1 MDNIKKFE
9 HRLYGRTRGRSNK
22 KINILNYQKLVK
34 ENQILSLENS
44 KDYILDIGTGYGETS
59 IFLAKKFPN
68 HIIVS
73 CEKFIDG
80 NLNLLKNINNHE
92 IKNIKL
98 YAGNVNEFLSIN
110 KKNEFFS
117 SVWIFFPDPWPK
129 KKHHKRRLITDLF
142 LKKLYQYIKSKGQVN
157 IATDSISYS
166 RSILNS
172 LYKNKNLFRWKN
184 QNELYMDLK
193 DYYKL
198 ETKFY
203 KKATISGRKTSLL
216 VLEKI

>member
-1 MDNIKKFE
+1 MDNIIKFE
-9 HRLYGRTRGRSNK
+9 YRLYGRTRGRSNK
-22 KINILNYQKLVK
+22 KINILHYQKLVK

-59 IFLAKKFPN
+59 IFLAKNFPN

-92 IKNIKL
+92 IKNIRL

-142 LKKLYQYIKSKGQVN
+142 LKKLYEYIKSKGELY

-172 LYKNKNLFRWKN
+172 LYEVKNFFRWKN
-184 QNELYMDLK
+184 QNELHMDLK

-203 KKATISGRKTSLL
+203 KKASISGRKTLLL